1 MKQKIGIIDSKIGG
15 LHFLKHL
22 QNEFKNEDFLYFD
35 VKYFTKI
42 EERDIVKEIKN
53 LLNFVLSHD
62 LKMLIVSSDL
72 VSTIIN
78 EANLKIN
85 IPYILTNNSLIDY
98 TNQNYEQKVMLF
110 LAKERVIETSIYSKN
125 LKADQLFTV
134 ASDNLSILPEE
145 DEIKTSRSF
154 KEVIATLQ
162 QYQKKHVDVLVS
174 GCTNISLLTTEILE
188 VLPKIEIISLRDVL
202 VREMKKIMNNLSLF
216 NPKGRGKIYIITEH
230 DKRTIKMRLKN
241 VSLKVKSITIVPKM
255 T

>member
-1 MKQKIGIIDSKIGG
+1 
-15 LHFLKHL
+15 
-22 QNEFKNEDFLYFD
+22 
-35 VKYFTKI
+35 
-42 EERDIVKEIKN
+42 
-53 LLNFVLSHD
+53 
-62 LKMLIVSSDL
+62 MLIVSSDL

-162 QYQKKHVDVLVS
+162 QYQKNMLM
-174 GCTNISLLTTEILE
+174 CW
-188 VLPKIEIISLRDVL
+188 
-202 VREMKKIMNNLSLF
+202 
-216 NPKGRGKIYIITEH
+216 
-230 DKRTIKMRLKN
+230 
-241 VSLKVKSITIVPKM
+241 
-255 T
+255 